1 MRTGE
6 MMEKRLES
14 CRNFLRGK
22 TDLVPEIGL
31 VLGSGLG
38 NYADQME
45 VEAEISYA
53 EIEGF
58 PQTGVPG
65 HEGKFVFG
73 RIGGKR
79 LVVMK
84 GRVHYYEGYDMEEV
98 VLPIRLMGRLGAR
111 TLILTNAAGGVS
123 PSLEAGDLMLIEDQI
138 ASFVPSP
145 LRGQN
150 PDSLGP
156 RFPDMSQI
164 YDPSLKEVARRVAQ
178 KQGIELKSGI
188 YLQAPGLNYESP
200 AEVRMYERC
209 GADALGMSTACEAVA
224 AKHMGMR
231 ILGISC
237 ISNKAAGLSQH
248 PLNHQE
254 VQEAAQ
260 RVSRAFEGLVT
271 GIVREDS
278 TEQSV

>member
-84 GRVHYYEGYDMEEV
+84 GRVHYYEGYDMEDV

-111 TLILTNAAGGVS
+111 TLILTNAAGGIS

-164 YDPSLKEVARRVAQ
+164 YDPSLKEVARKVAQ

-188 YLQAPGLNYESP
+188 YLQAPGPNYESP

-260 RVSRAFEGLVT
+260 RASRAFEGLVT

>member
-1 MRTGE
+1 MERTE
-6 MMEKRLES
+6 ARLES
-14 CRNFLRGK
+14 CRDFLRGK

-45 VEAEISYA
+45 VVAEIPYA
-53 EIEGF
+53 EIEDF

-79 LVVMK
+79 LLVMK
-84 GRVHYYEGYDMEEV
+84 GRVHYYEGYDMEDV
-98 VLPIRLMGRLGAR
+98 VLPIRLMGMLGAR
-111 TLILTNAAGGVS
+111 ILILTNAAGGIH

-164 YDPSLKEVARRVAQ
+164 YDPALKEVARRVAK
-178 KQGIELKSGI
+178 KQGIALKSGI
-188 YLQAPGLNYESP
+188 YLQAPGPNYESP

-237 ISNKAAGLSQH
+237 ISNKAAGLGQR
-248 PLNHQE
+248 PLNHRE

-260 RVSRAFEGLVT
+260 RVSSSFEGLVT
-271 GIVREDS
+271 GIVGECN
-278 TEQSV
+278 T